1 MAVVQPPDQ
10 LEELE
15 RVDEIL
21 LQELQRMDELLLEE
35 LERVDEMLLRIVAAI
50 DQLPVR
56 IASTIRRKQLGSVS
70 GNGTR
75 AAEPARSRASTRP
88 FDPYGEDEA
97 EGLSGD
103 KGVEVEAEEDKK
115 SAARQVARKVQSWV
129 AAYGPDREALRFAT
143 LSLAV
148 ACIAT
153 AIAVVA
159 LIVAVLH

>member
-15 RVDEIL
+15 HVDEML
-21 LQELQRMDELLLEE
+21 LRELRRVDELLLEE

-56 IASTIRRKQLGSVS
+56 IASTIRRKQLGSVP

-88 FDPYGEDEA
+88 FDPNGEDEA

-103 KGVEVEAEEDKK
+103 QGVEVEAAEDKE
-115 SAARQVARKVQSWV
+115 SAARQVARKVQGWV

-148 ACIAT
+148 ACLAT

-159 LIVAVLH
+159 LIVAVLQ

>member
-1 MAVVQPPDQ
+1 MAVVHPPDQ

-21 LQELQRMDELLLEE
+21 LRELQRVDEILLEE

-50 DQLPVR
+50 DQLPER
-56 IASTIRRKQLGSVS
+56 IASASRREQLESVS

-88 FDPYGEDEA
+88 FDPYGEDE
-97 EGLSGD
+97 
-103 KGVEVEAEEDKK
+103 VEVEAAEDKK

-129 AAYGPDREALRFAT
+129 AAYAPDREALRFAT
-143 LSLAV
+143 LSLA
-148 ACIAT
+148 AALLAT
-153 AIAVVA
+153 AIAAVG

>member
-1 MAVVQPPDQ
+1 MAVVHPPDQ

-21 LQELQRMDELLLEE
+21 LRELQRVDEILLEE

-50 DQLPVR
+50 DQLPER
-56 IASTIRRKQLGSVS
+56 IASASRREQLESVS

-88 FDPYGEDEA
+88 FDPYGEDE
-97 EGLSGD
+97 
-103 KGVEVEAEEDKK
+103 VEVETAEDKR

-129 AAYGPDREALRFAT
+129 AAYAPDREALRYAT

-148 ACIAT
+148 ALLATTIA
-153 AIAVVA
+153 AVG

>member
-1 MAVVQPPDQ
+1 MQPPDQ

-15 RVDEIL
+15 HVDEIL
-21 LQELQRMDELLLEE
+21 LRELRRVDELLLEE

-88 FDPYGEDEA
+88 FDPYGEDEV
-97 EGLSGD
+97 
-103 KGVEVEAEEDKK
+103 GVEAAEDKE

-148 ACIAT
+148 ACLAT

-159 LIVAVLH
+159 LIVAVLQ

>member
-1 MAVVQPPDQ
+1 MAVLQPPDQ

-15 RVDEIL
+15 HVDEILLRELQRVDEIL
-21 LQELQRMDELLLEE
+21 LED

-88 FDPYGEDEA
+88 FDPYGEE
-97 EGLSGD
+97 
-103 KGVEVEAEEDKK
+103 EVEIEAAEDKE

-148 ACIAT
+148 ACLAT